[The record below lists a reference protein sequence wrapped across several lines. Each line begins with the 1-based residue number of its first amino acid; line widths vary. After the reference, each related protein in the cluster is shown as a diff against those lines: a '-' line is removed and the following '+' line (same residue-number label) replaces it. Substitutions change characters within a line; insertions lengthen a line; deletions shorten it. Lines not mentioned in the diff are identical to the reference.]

1 MIDKICMFLTN
12 KIRKE
17 MPEID
22 DERAEVI
29 NYGLQNI
36 IGEIPKIFITLGIA
50 YLLGIFK
57 LTLITFL
64 VIMPY
69 RSFSGGFHLKTHLG
83 CIICTTIFY
92 CGIAFASKY
101 IVLEQTISGVLQ
113 GLGKVIVPAIALTV
127 GVVIKLILN
136 LILIKI
142 DPNVFIL
149 GGINGA
155 TVSTVICHMVAV
167 IIDYA
172 VLRKTIKLKLELSTF
187 VIKPLMAT
195 IIMIIGAIYTYNK
208 CLSIFSD
215 KLSIIL
221 AIGFAVLIYGIFII
235 VFKILDKDNIK
246 MIPFGKKI
254 LEILNLEKQ

>member
-92 CGIAFASKY
+92 CGVAFASKY
-101 IVLEQTISGVLQ
+101 IVLEQTIKYILIFLVWVFGMFMVKLYAPADTEN
-113 GLGKVIVPAIALTV
+113 VPILRKKDRRKKQILSYIALSV
-127 GVVIKLILN
+127 GLIVASFVPSNELAN
-136 LILIKI
+136 ILIFGNLVQTLFITKFVYKI
-142 DPNVFIL
+142 TN
-149 GGINGA
+149 
-155 TVSTVICHMVAV
+155 
-167 IIDYA
+167 
-172 VLRKTIKLKLELSTF
+172 
-187 VIKPLMAT
+187 
-195 IIMIIGAIYTYNK
+195 NK
-208 CLSIFSD
+208 
-215 KLSIIL
+215 
-221 AIGFAVLIYGIFII
+221 YGYE
-235 VFKILDKDNIK
+235 VY
-246 MIPFGKKI
+246 GRT
-254 LEILNLEKQ
+254 